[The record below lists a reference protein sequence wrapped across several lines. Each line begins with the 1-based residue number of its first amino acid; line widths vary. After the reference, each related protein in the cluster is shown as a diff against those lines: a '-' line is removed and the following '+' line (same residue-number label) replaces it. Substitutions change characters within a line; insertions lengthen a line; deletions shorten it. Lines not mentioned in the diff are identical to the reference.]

1 MLPAATSHPLCSW
14 HEKYVQHLKTRSDR
28 TAKPQPPAGLAL
40 CSATAPARS
49 PHPVEL
55 TALPTMLI
63 CLIKSW
69 LIDAEGIRLLMTNHY
84 MNRDV
89 QNFYRL
95 SQSAALPQQA
105 AALNSGSRKSVQ
117 PVPDHDSELLWF
129 RPNLEQAKNPKLLEN
144 ETAKAAYAMGGK
156 FMTVA
161 NRDALLRYILSSAKA
176 NSPERMGAMIQGLCN
191 ALGSGLSKSQHHYAV
206 LDQILAC
213 AKTSTSD
220 QMGEMMQAL
229 CCGLG
234 GVKMVKGVRTHVIA
248 KLLASY
254 ETSSSIQI
262 FSMLHGA
269 CMALG
274 GDAITPEKRDGLLR
288 QVLALYRINRKLPL
302 VQMMF
307 ALCAGFGGANMGWA
321 NLNAVLANIM
331 ASSKTCRS
339 DEMASMIESLCSVLC
354 GKDMAPR
361 LTAHVVTKIMDSH
374 QTVNPSQMLAMIYR
388 VCLTVGGATMTSE
401 HRSAILV
408 TILDFYNTHA
418 QPRPELVLGALCRG
432 LSDTLPKPTDKHDRA
447 VKKNDL
453 TRANGDAVL
462 AQILSHQDQWSS
474 HKMAEA
480 VTTLCISLGGVNMT
494 PATRDRVLAAILAC
508 YVTSSAPMLG
518 AMIWGLCFTV
528 CGGAEPDPSTPER
541 TALTVGNLNAVI
553 SQILKTDKTTGPLMT
568 GTMIYCVVIALRRTS
583 FKPAHRD
590 AIVARIRESGRVKE
604 IIAALKLPERGQ
616 EVLDFLQLD
625 TARAK

>member
-1 MLPAATSHPLCSW
+1 MLPATTPHPLCSW
-14 HEKYVQHLKTRSDR
+14 HEAQVQFLKAKSDG
-28 TAKPQPPAGLAL
+28 TGKPQPPASLAL

-49 PHPVEL
+49 PNPVTL

-69 LIDAEGIRLLMTNHY
+69 LIDRDGIQLLMTNHY

-89 QNFYRL
+89 RNFYRV
-95 SQSAALPQQA
+95 SQRALPQHSAALI
-105 AALNSGSRKSVQ
+105 SGHRKSVQ
-117 PVPDHDSELLWF
+117 TVPDHDGELLWF
-129 RPNLEQAKNPKLLEN
+129 RPNLEQAQNPKLLEI
-144 ETAKAAYAMGGK
+144 ETAEAAYAMGGK
-156 FMTVA
+156 FMTAA
-161 NRDALLRYILSSAKA
+161 NRNVLLRYILCSAKTS
-176 NSPERMGAMIQGLCN
+176 SPERMGAMIQSLCN
-191 ALGSGLSKSQHHYAV
+191 ALGGGISKSQHHYAV

-220 QMGEMMQAL
+220 QMGEMIQAL

-234 GVKMVKGVRTHVIA
+234 GVNMAKGVRTHVTGKI
-248 KLLASY
+248 LASHN
-254 ETSSSIQI
+254 TSSSTQI
-262 FSMLHGA
+262 FSMLHAA
-269 CMALG
+269 CLALG
-274 GDAITPEKRDGLLR
+274 GDAITPEKRDGLLH
-288 QVLALYRINRKLPL
+288 QVLAQYRINRKLPL

-321 NLNAVLANIM
+321 NLNAILANIM
-331 ASSKTCRS
+331 ACSKTCRS
-339 DEMASMIESLCSVLC
+339 DEMASMIESLCSVLG
-354 GKDMAPR
+354 GKDMAAS
-361 LTAHVVTKIMDSH
+361 LTAYVVKKIMDSH
-374 QTVNPSQMLAMIYR
+374 QTVSPSQMLAMIYW
-388 VCLTVGGATMTSE
+388 VCMSVGGATMTSE
-401 HRSAILV
+401 HRSAIVV
-408 TILDFYNTHA
+408 TILDFYNTYA
-418 QPRPELVLGALCRG
+418 QPRPELILGALCRG
-432 LSDTLPKPTDKHDRA
+432 LSDTLLKPTDKRDRA

-480 VTTLCISLGGVNMT
+480 VTTLCISLGGVNMS

-508 YVTSSAPMLG
+508 YVTSPAPMMG

-528 CGGAEPDPSTPER
+528 CGGAEPGPGTPKR

-553 SQILKTDKTTGPLMT
+553 SQILNTDKTTGPLMT
-568 GTMIYCVVIALRRTS
+568 GTMIYCVVIALRRTG
-583 FKPAHRD
+583 FKLAHRD

-616 EVLDFLQLD
+616 EVLEFLQLD